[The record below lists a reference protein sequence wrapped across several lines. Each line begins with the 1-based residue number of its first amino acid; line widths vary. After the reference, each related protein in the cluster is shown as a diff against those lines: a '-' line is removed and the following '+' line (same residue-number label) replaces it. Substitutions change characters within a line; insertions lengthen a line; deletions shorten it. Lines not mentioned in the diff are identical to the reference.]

1 MTILPALVV
10 RTHSMQLVMT
20 SFGRALWSQLH
31 FRMLLLTVLPFLLSL
46 LLWGV
51 VLWLGLQPL
60 IDWLHGYFVD
70 NNLFQSAASVLGW
83 FGLGAIKTVL
93 VPLLAMWLLLPLMVV
108 TALIFVG
115 VMAMPAVATH
125 VATRHYPQLAQRRG
139 GSLAGSLSAS
149 LGAFLIFAMMWLV
162 TLPLNAVPLM
172 AFVLQPV
179 LWGWLTYRVMA
190 YDALAEHASA
200 DERRALM
207 RAHRWP
213 MLAIGVAAGA
223 MAPRRPCCGWA
234 ARCRSFCFRC
244 WQVCRSGC
252 MCWSSCFPG
261 YGSSITRWKRW
272 RGCAGRSPRVT
283 QTSWLSHN
291 AGLTFFD
298 TPTTTPRAQQW
309 LSV

>member
-1 MTILPALVV
+1 MTILPALVD

-125 VATRHYPQLAQRRG
+125 VSTRHYPQLAQRRG

-149 LGAFLIFAMMWLV
+149 LGAFLIFAMTWLV
-162 TLPLNAVPLM
+162 TLPLNAVPLL

-223 MAPRRPCCGWA
+223 MGAAPTLLWLGGALSVILFPLLAGVSIWLYVLVFVFSGLWFQHYA
-234 ARCRSFCFRC
+234 LEALARLR
-244 WQVCRSGC
+244 
-252 MCWSSCFPG
+252 
-261 YGSSITRWKRW
+261 
-272 RGCAGRSPRVT
+272 
-283 QTSWLSHN
+283 
-291 AGLTFFD
+291 
-298 TPTTTPRAQQW
+298 RAQPPGHADI
-309 LSV
+309 VAKP

>member
-1 MTILPALVV
+1 MTILPALVD

-125 VATRHYPQLAQRRG
+125 VSTRHYPQLAQRRG

-149 LGAFLIFAMMWLV
+149 LGAFLIFAMTWLV
-162 TLPLNAVPLM
+162 TLPLNAVPLL

-223 MAPRRPCCGWA
+223 MGAAPTLLWLGGALSVILFPLLAGVSIWLYVLVFVFSGLWFQHYA
-234 ARCRSFCFRC
+234 LEALARLR
-244 WQVCRSGC
+244 
-252 MCWSSCFPG
+252 
-261 YGSSITRWKRW
+261 
-272 RGCAGRSPRVT
+272 
-283 QTSWLSHN
+283 
-291 AGLTFFD
+291 
-298 TPTTTPRAQQW
+298 RAQ
-309 LSV
+309 SPGHADIVAKP